1 MAGNAAGEL
10 LEDLG
15 LAAVTVCQGSAPVE
29 TQHDIPLGP
38 VPSDPLGA
46 RREEVH
52 QRLRLLGNP
61 KARQVGNRGGQA
73 SQRKR

>member
-15 LAAVTVCQGSAPVE
+15 LAAVRICQGSALVE

-52 QRLRLLGNP
+52 QRLRLLANP